1 MGLRVVGAGLGRTG
15 TLSLK
20 LALERLLGGPC
31 YHMFEVM
38 AHPEH
43 VDLWRR
49 AYEGDPPLWDAIFG
63 DYVACVDWPA
73 APWWRE
79 LSTEYGDAV
88 VLLSERDSDE
98 QWYRSASRTIFEL
111 MERLDPATPFDG
123 WRAMAT
129 RMFEAFTPD
138 LADERATRRAYLD
151 HNAAVRAGVAPGR
164 LVEWRPADGWGPL
177 CAGLGLAVPDE
188 PFPHTNT
195 TEEFRARTGW
205 S

>member
-1 MGLRVVGAGLGRTG
+1 MVGAGLGRTG

-43 VDLWRR
+43 VDLWQQ
-49 AYEGDPPLWDAIFG
+49 AYEGRPPPWDAIFG

-73 APWWRE
+73 APWWCE
-79 LSTEYGDAV
+79 LGAAYPDAV

-98 QWYRSASRTIFEL
+98 QWYRSASGTIFEV
-111 MERLDPATPFDG
+111 MHRISPEPPFDRWHG
-123 WRAMAT
+123 MT
-129 RMFEAFTPD
+129 KRMFNAFTPD
-138 LADERATRRAYLD
+138 LADEAATRRAYLD
-151 HNAAVRAGVAPGR
+151 HNAAVRCGVQPAR
-164 LVEWRPADGWGPL
+164 LVEWRPSAGWEPL
-177 CAGLGLAVPDE
+177 CAALGVPVPDE
-188 PFPHTNT
+188 PFPHANT